1 MTPDQALQILDRASS
16 MAALPRQDHVAVQQ
30 ALDVIAKAIVPT
42 KPEDVIAK
50 ALATAKPAPSAAP
63 DPSPCG

>member
-1 MTPDQALQILDRASS
+1 MTPDQALQILDRASA

-30 ALDVIAKAIVPT
+30 AIEVIRQAI
-42 KPEDVIAK
+42 KP
-50 ALATAKPAPSAAP
+50 PAPPAP